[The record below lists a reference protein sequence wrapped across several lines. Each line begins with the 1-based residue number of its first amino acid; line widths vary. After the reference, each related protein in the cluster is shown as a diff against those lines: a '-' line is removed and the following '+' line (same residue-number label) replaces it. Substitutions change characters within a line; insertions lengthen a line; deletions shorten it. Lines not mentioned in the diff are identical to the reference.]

1 MFILPLGLTLKTQIN
16 VVQRGIGK
24 QSELWETHKVD
35 FSVQTE
41 PKPAAERES
50 YARLWCPLCLLPT
63 INDVALC
70 PSQNRMIHIQSLLL
84 VH

>member
-41 PKPAAERES
+41 PKPAAERERVMPDS
-50 YARLWCPLCLLPT
+50 GVHCAFCLPSMMLLS
-63 INDVALC
+63 ALL
-70 PSQNRMIHIQSLLL
+70 RTE
-84 VH
+84 